1 MNNMLKELSEIETT
15 LKEGA
20 DLREMQGLIDVTK
33 EYMGEHFKGMDKI
46 KDNIMEMD
54 RQATECL

>member
-54 RQATECL
+54 R